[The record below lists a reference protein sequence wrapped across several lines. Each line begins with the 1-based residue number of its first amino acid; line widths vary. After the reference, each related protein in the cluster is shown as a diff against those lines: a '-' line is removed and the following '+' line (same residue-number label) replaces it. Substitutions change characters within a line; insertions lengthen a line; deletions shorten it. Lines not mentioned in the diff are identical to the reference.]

1 MYIGRDEAEYYSSM
15 RHIILPLLHQ
25 YYLFIE
31 SSFRRDTNTQI
42 QRRPARLLRK
52 LNSGQEKI
60 TMELL
65 SVLFVLLQLL
75 PVSSFTT
82 RNDQHQKVRNLVCIR
97 QRRSLRRK
105 RTHHF
110 SRYRIYQQEYSRYQ
124 DMSPRLSVA
133 WGDEISAKDENEDK
147 DTIRKVSSTYDL
159 GVGKNLPKVP
169 VKQYKDMD
177 TIRKVV
183 SSYDLGAGK
192 NLPVGY
198 SDDDDAAVISTDID
212 HDKLHWNVPEA
223 PNRKNTDEIE
233 SLTKSITSRYTA
245 TPSDDDTQPK
255 RVRRM
260 VARTEES
267 SRLRGAIWDEGHYS
281 VDDERE
287 EIEISEAIGRT
298 ITSSSSS
305 SSLVS
310 PSSTLIANTTSS
322 AVDSSEDDGLFAKP
336 ELFYP
341 NIDLSIPS
349 TIYDPETSKDVVWD
363 LMRWEAYQESQR
375 EPLLV
380 SFLYSSIL
388 NHDSLESSLAFL
400 LANKLSSAAM
410 ISTQVQSLILN
421 ALHKDRSIGRAIRAD
436 IMVRLCYDK

>member
-1 MYIGRDEAEYYSSM
+1 
-15 RHIILPLLHQ
+15 
-25 YYLFIE
+25 
-31 SSFRRDTNTQI
+31 
-42 QRRPARLLRK
+42 
-52 LNSGQEKI
+52 
-60 TMELL
+60 MELL
-65 SVLFVLLQLL
+65 SVLFLLLQLQLL

-82 RNDQHQKVRNLVCIR
+82 RNNHHQKVRNSVCIR
-97 QRRSLRRK
+97 QRRNPRRTP
-105 RTHHF
+105 THH
-110 SRYRIYQQEYSRYQ
+110 YSRYGVDQ
-124 DMSPRLSVA
+124 QYNRNRYQYMSPRLNAAS
-133 WGDEISAKDENEDK
+133 GEELSAEDDENEDM
-147 DTIRKVSSTYDL
+147 DTIRKVVSTYDL

-169 VKQYKDMD
+169 VKQYKDID

-183 SSYDLGAGK
+183 PTYDLGAGK

-198 SDDDDAAVISTDID
+198 SDDDGAAVISTDID
-212 HDKLHWNVPEA
+212 HDKLHWNVPKD

-245 TPSDDDTQPK
+245 SPTDDDTQPK

-267 SRLRGAIWDEGHYS
+267 SMLRGAIWDEGHYS

-287 EIEISEAIGRT
+287 ETEISEAIGRT
-298 ITSSSSS
+298 ISSSSS
-305 SSLVS
+305 SPATPSLVS
-310 PSSTLIANTTSS
+310 PSSTPITNTTSS
-322 AVDSSEDDGLFAKP
+322 AEDNSEDEGPFAKP

-410 ISTQVQSLILN
+410 ISTQIQSLILN

-436 IMVRLCYDK
+436 IMVRYVML

>member
-1 MYIGRDEAEYYSSM
+1 
-15 RHIILPLLHQ
+15 
-25 YYLFIE
+25 
-31 SSFRRDTNTQI
+31 
-42 QRRPARLLRK
+42 
-52 LNSGQEKI
+52 
-60 TMELL
+60 
-65 SVLFVLLQLL
+65 
-75 PVSSFTT
+75 
-82 RNDQHQKVRNLVCIR
+82 
-97 QRRSLRRK
+97 
-105 RTHHF
+105 
-110 SRYRIYQQEYSRYQ
+110 
-124 DMSPRLSVA
+124 MSPRLNAAS
-133 WGDEISAKDENEDK
+133 GEELSAEDDENEDM
-147 DTIRKVSSTYDL
+147 DTIRKVVSTYDL

-169 VKQYKDMD
+169 VKQYKDID

-183 SSYDLGAGK
+183 PTYDLGAGK

-198 SDDDDAAVISTDID
+198 SDDDGAAVISTDID
-212 HDKLHWNVPEA
+212 HDKLHWNVPKD

-245 TPSDDDTQPK
+245 SPTDDDTQPK

-267 SRLRGAIWDEGHYS
+267 SMLRGAIWDEGHYS

-287 EIEISEAIGRT
+287 ETEISEAIGRT
-298 ITSSSSS
+298 ISSSSS
-305 SSLVS
+305 SPATPSLVS
-310 PSSTLIANTTSS
+310 PSSTPITNTTSS
-322 AVDSSEDDGLFAKP
+322 AEDNSEDEGPFAKP

-410 ISTQVQSLILN
+410 ISTQIQSLILN

-436 IMVRLCYDK
+436 IMVRYVML

>member
-1 MYIGRDEAEYYSSM
+1 
-15 RHIILPLLHQ
+15 
-25 YYLFIE
+25 
-31 SSFRRDTNTQI
+31 
-42 QRRPARLLRK
+42 
-52 LNSGQEKI
+52 
-60 TMELL
+60 MELL
-65 SVLFVLLQLL
+65 SVLFVFLQLL

-82 RNDQHQKVRNLVCIR
+82 RNNQHQKVRNSVCIR
-97 QRRSLRRK
+97 QRRNLRRT
-105 RTHHF
+105 RTHHY
-110 SRYRIYQQEYSRYQ
+110 SKYRMYQQEYNRYQ
-124 DMSPRLSVA
+124 DMSPRFNAAS
-133 WGDEISAKDENEDK
+133 GDELSAEDENEDK

-177 TIRKVV
+177 TIRKVE
-183 SSYDLGAGK
+183 STYDLGAGK

-198 SDDDDAAVISTDID
+198 SDDDSAAVISTDID

-245 TPSDDDTQPK
+245 SPSEDDTQPK

-267 SRLRGAIWDEGHYS
+267 NRLRGAIWDEGHYS
-281 VDDERE
+281 LDAERE

-305 SSLVS
+305 SSSTTPYLVS
-310 PSSTLIANTTSS
+310 PSSTTITNTTSS
-322 AVDSSEDDGLFAKP
+322 AEESSEDDGPFAKP

-421 ALHKDRSIGRAIRAD
+421 ALHKDRSIGQAIRAD
-436 IMVRLCYDK
+436 IMVRLCCDISFVQLKRGGGHFLIDCL

>member
-1 MYIGRDEAEYYSSM
+1 
-15 RHIILPLLHQ
+15 
-25 YYLFIE
+25 
-31 SSFRRDTNTQI
+31 
-42 QRRPARLLRK
+42 
-52 LNSGQEKI
+52 
-60 TMELL
+60 
-65 SVLFVLLQLL
+65 
-75 PVSSFTT
+75 
-82 RNDQHQKVRNLVCIR
+82 
-97 QRRSLRRK
+97 
-105 RTHHF
+105 
-110 SRYRIYQQEYSRYQ
+110 
-124 DMSPRLSVA
+124 MSPRLSVA
-133 WGDEISAKDENEDK
+133 WGDEFSAKDENEDK

-223 PNRKNTDEIE
+223 PNRKNTTEIE

-305 SSLVS
+305 SSSLVS
-310 PSSTLIANTTSS
+310 PSSTLITNTTSS
-322 AVDSSEDDGLFAKP
+322 AVDSSEDDGPFAKP

-421 ALHKDRSIGRAIRAD
+421 ALHKDQSIGRAIRAD
-436 IMVRLCYDK
+436 IMVRLCYDT